1 MILAQA
7 SGTGGGVIGLG
18 VTGFLVGDGD
28 IGEGSR
34 GAPTS
39 PPGGLAGC
47 GLGYQLQLDMD
58 K

>member
-28 IGEGSR
+28 IGEG
-34 GAPTS
+34 AH
-39 PPGGLAGC
+39 PPVDNRL
-47 GLGYQLQLDMD
+47 LSLQQSQLVVD
-58 K
+58 